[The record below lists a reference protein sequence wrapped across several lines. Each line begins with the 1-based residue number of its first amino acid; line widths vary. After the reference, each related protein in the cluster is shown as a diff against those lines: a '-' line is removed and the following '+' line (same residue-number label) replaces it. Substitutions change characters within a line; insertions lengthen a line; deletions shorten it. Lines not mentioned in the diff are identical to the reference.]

1 VLIDFLKALLND
13 LSYLLDDS
21 LDRIADVQSINA
33 VQNDAAQ
40 WQKLSQ
46 QEKETRLNFKSGQ
59 VRTKWRRGIGLAVTA
74 VTRVTKRV
82 VRA

>member
-33 VQNDAAQ
+33 VQNNAAQ

-59 VRTKWRRGIGLAVTA
+59 VRTKWRGALDWL
-74 VTRVTKRV
+74 
-82 VRA
+82 

>member
-33 VQNDAAQ
+33 VQNNAAQ
-40 WQKLSQ
+40 WQKLTQ

-59 VRTKWRRGIGLAVTA
+59 VRTKWRGALDWL
-74 VTRVTKRV
+74 
-82 VRA
+82 